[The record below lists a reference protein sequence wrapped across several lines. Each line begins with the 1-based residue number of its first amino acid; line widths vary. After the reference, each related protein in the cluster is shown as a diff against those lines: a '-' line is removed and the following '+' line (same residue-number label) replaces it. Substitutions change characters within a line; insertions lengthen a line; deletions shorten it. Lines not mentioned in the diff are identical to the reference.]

1 MKAGGEVTKN
11 RGLGACRALR
21 LWAALAPGLLLV
33 QVFLAVACLAGEER
47 MYVIASDPYPNIRGN
62 DAPAI
67 LYRVEGG
74 RMEKVRTITTP
85 RQDTL
90 FVHPYPDQG
99 YVFVGSVGARAGA
112 FLLDVVDLRSV
123 GVERT
128 LDMDGCWGCNASN
141 FRSACRGCLYATSHL
156 LNRGGRLIY
165 MIRPAAYWSGAQLNC
180 ACRDLGVD
188 VASGE
193 TVADLGS
200 GSLRLAYQNGSPG
213 GLVDGGD
220 FGMPVYTEGTEA
232 IVRNTAEE
240 RPRKLGW
247 QLPPGVRLGSGPG
260 HSGDWARLLIDNA
273 DMRVLLVMP
282 FGKRPPPADPKQRA
296 LHVFDKA
303 SWQWRMLEL
312 PGSGVRMEARW
323 DYVEALD
330 SPGAYLPMRAFGEW
344 LAAEEIYAYEPGAP
358 DMERLAEQRFA
369 QFRSAAERFEAFGAA
384 PSGRLRLYNARTQTL
399 IVHDT
404 GEPNSEVLYVDEDDV
419 AWYRVSDE
427 LRRAPIEDGE
437 LGKAELVAK
446 APELWAVHWLFFGRE

>member
-1 MKAGGEVTKN
+1 MKKREL
-11 RGLGACRALR
+11 RRFPALR
-21 LWAALAPGLLLV
+21 LWSAFGPGLLLV
-33 QVFLAVACLAGEER
+33 QGILAVACLASEER
-47 MYVIASDPYPNIRGN
+47 MYAIASDPYPNIRGN

-67 LYRVEGG
+67 LYRVEGE
-74 RMEKVRTITTP
+74 RLEKVRTVTTP

-112 FLLDVVDLRSV
+112 FLLDVLDLRSV

-141 FRSACRGCLYATSHL
+141 FRRACRGCLYASSHL

-188 VASGE
+188 VVSGE
-193 TVADLGS
+193 AVADLGS
-200 GSLRLAYQNGSPG
+200 GSLGLAQQNGSPG

-220 FGMPVYTEGTEA
+220 FGMPVYAEGTEA
-232 IVRNTAEE
+232 IVRDTAEG

-282 FGKRPPPADPKQRA
+282 FGKRPPPAEPKQRT
-296 LHVFDKA
+296 LYVFDKA
-303 SWQWRMLEL
+303 SWQWRMLDL

-344 LAAEEIYAYEPGAP
+344 LAAEEIYGYEPGSL
-358 DMERLAEQRFA
+358 DTDRLAEHRFA
-369 QFRSAAERFEAFGAA
+369 RFRSAAERFEKFGAA
-384 PSGRLRLYNARTQTL
+384 PSGRFRLYNARTQAL
-399 IVHDT
+399 IAHDT
-404 GEPNSEVLYVDEDDV
+404 GEPDSEVLYVDKEDV
-419 AWYRVSDE
+419 AYYRVSDE
-427 LRRAPIEDGE
+427 MRRAPIEDGR
-437 LGKAELVAK
+437 LGTPEVVVK
-446 APELWAVHWLFFGRE
+446 APQLWAVHWLFFGRE